1 VVGRAFSIKG
11 LVPEHY
17 RGHDI
22 YVNKKAQA
30 SGRRAYDIYYVKI
43 TPEKSSTVVHS
54 FVHYG
59 NASGWGGYT
68 AATKETAVDA
78 AKKYLDAKGDSLNL
92 QAVQVGD
99 LFYTS
104 WGYDQTNYDFIIVT
118 AVSPTGKTVKARRA
132 MHRTVGHGEQTDI
145 QVPVPEPLG
154 DEFQLKVEYD
164 SGVPKLRG
172 SYPYLSDGRG
182 DTRFG
187 YFTKHEEGGRYSETD
202 SYSGH

>member
-1 VVGRAFSIKG
+1 MVGRSFSIKG
-11 LVPEHY
+11 LVPEKY

-22 YVNKKAQA
+22 YVHKQARA
-30 SGRRAYDIYYVKI
+30 SGRRYYDLYYVKI
-43 TPEKSSTVVHS
+43 TPANSSTVIHS

-68 AATKETAVDA
+68 PATKETAVDQ
-78 AKKYLDAKGDSLNL
+78 AKKYLDQKGESLAL

-104 WGYDQTNYDFIIVT
+104 WGYDQTNYDFIVVT

-145 QVPVPEPLG
+145 QVPLNEPFG
-154 DEFQLKVEYD
+154 DEFQLKVEYEG
-164 SGVPKLRG
+164 GVPKLRG
-172 SYPYLSDGRG
+172 SYPYLGDGKG

-187 YFTKHEEGGRYSETD
+187 YFKKHEEGETYSETD
-202 SYSGH
+202 AYSGH